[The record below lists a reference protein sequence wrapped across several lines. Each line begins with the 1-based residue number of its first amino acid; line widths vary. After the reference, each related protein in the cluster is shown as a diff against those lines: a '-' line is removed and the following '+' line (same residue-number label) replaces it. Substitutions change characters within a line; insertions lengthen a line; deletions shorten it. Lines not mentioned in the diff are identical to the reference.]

1 MKTINIGLMGFGTV
15 GTGVV
20 KLLKEQA
27 ALLER
32 RVGAKLRL
40 KRIAD
45 IDLARPRDVEV
56 DSKLLTTD
64 ASQIIEDPSID
75 IVVELI
81 GGTIIAR
88 ELGIEALNHGKHL
101 VTANK
106 ALLATH
112 GVEFFQAAAKNLVDL
127 GFEASVCGAIPIIR
141 ALREGLV
148 ANRIF
153 SIMGIMNGT
162 CNYILTKMTEE
173 GRSFQEV
180 LKEAQAEGYA
190 EADPSLDVDGIDT
203 AHKLQILSSI
213 AYRGSVDLHAIPV
226 EGIRGIDL
234 SDIQNA
240 KEFGYRIKLLA
251 IAKEADGEL
260 EVRVH
265 PTLLPESH
273 LLASVGGVFNAVY
286 IVGNAAGSLMFYGR
300 GAGQMPT
307 ASAVV
312 SDIVEIAQ
320 NILHQRPSRPSH
332 LPAIEVEE
340 LRLKEMARLRTCYY
354 LRVMAIDKP
363 GVLSRIS
370 GVLGE
375 HNISIAS
382 VIQKGRR
389 EQSTVPVV
397 MMTHEA
403 LEGDMRKALER
414 IDRLEVVTGKTVC
427 LRVEGNASS

>member
-20 KLLKEQA
+20 KLLAEQA
-27 ALLER
+27 ALLEH
-32 RVGAKLRL
+32 RVGAFLRL

-45 IDLARPRDVEV
+45 RHPDAPRPVQV
-56 DSKLLTTD
+56 DPKILTPD
-64 ASQIIEDPSID
+64 PEQVIKDPSVD
-75 IVVELI
+75 IVVELL
-81 GGTIIAR
+81 GGITPTR
-88 ELGIEALNHGKHL
+88 EFCLEALKRGKHL

-112 GVEFFQAAAKNLVDL
+112 GLELFEAASKSRVDL
-127 GFEASVCGAIPIIR
+127 GFEASVCGGIPIIR

-148 ANRIF
+148 ANRIT
-153 SIMGIMNGT
+153 SIVGIVNGT
-162 CNYILTKMTEE
+162 CNYILTKMTQE

-180 LKEAQAEGYA
+180 LQEAQGEGYA
-190 EADPSLDVDGIDT
+190 EADPSLDVDGIDA
-203 AHKLQILSSI
+203 AHKLQILASI
-213 AYRGSVDLHAIPV
+213 AYRSYVDLSSIYV
-226 EGIRGIDL
+226 EGIRTIDP
-234 SDIQNA
+234 SDIRYA
-240 KEFGYRIKLLA
+240 KELGYRVKLLA
-251 IAKEADGEL
+251 IAKEVGGEL

-265 PTLLPESH
+265 PALIPEDH
-273 LLASVGGVFNAVY
+273 LLASVSGVFNAVL
-286 IVGNAAGSLMFYGR
+286 IEGNAAGSLIFYGQ

-320 NILHQRPSRPSH
+320 NIVHQRPSRPPH
-332 LPAIEVEE
+332 LPEITAAQVS
-340 LRLKEMARLRTCYY
+340 LREMERLRTCYY

-363 GVLSRIS
+363 GVLSKIS
-370 GVLGE
+370 GILGG

-389 EQSTVPVV
+389 EQSAVPVV

-403 LEGDMRKALER
+403 SEGDMRKALAE
-414 IDRLEVVTGKTVC
+414 IDRLDVVTGRTVC
-427 LRVEGNASS
+427 LRVEGSNP